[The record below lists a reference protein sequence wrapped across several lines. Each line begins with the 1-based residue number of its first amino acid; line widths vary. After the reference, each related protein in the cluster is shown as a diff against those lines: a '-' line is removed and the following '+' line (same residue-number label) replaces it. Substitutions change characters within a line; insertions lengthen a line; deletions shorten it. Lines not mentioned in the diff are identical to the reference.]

1 MEVSIDCI
9 DQMFHFSV
17 HNNILYYKTTIIF
30 ITFRD
35 FSMFHQIFFL
45 PQVKRCA
52 TITYEHGTY
61 KLPHE
66 LPNDLKLLGN

>member
-52 TITYEHGTY
+52 TIT
-61 KLPHE
+61 
-66 LPNDLKLLGN
+66 